1 MGTFQVLF
9 DSFGAGLVK
18 PKIWLK
24 DKTGNYDAQEPSPPP
39 PLPTQRLNFAAAP
52 RQKERRL
59 RREEERRPEVTTFL
73 RAYFLAALT
82 RKSLVSPEGSN
93 KASDEV
99 LVSLLQRDWVFPEFM
114 YTVAKDAPVQGDV
127 EMDDV
132 FDMHTDLHI
141 VTCKEKEE
149 NGSRQVYMITPRA
162 VYVLLVSN
170 PVTPNVRKS
179 VSNFSPCHQPFENA
193 KDDEL
198 PLVVMRK
205 ADTLTGHDMNVGHFY
220 DGKTLRVY
228 RKSGRILTVSTA
240 WRADVEI
247 KVGRSERTSP
257 LYRDLVRDSLFIPS
271 GAGDKYGFLLHKTLD
286 YCRAVRKA
294 ENRPLVTKDHVVKNM
309 LEEFIPCPS
318 EQTRF
323 LCPAALAYPKDR
335 ECDHPG
341 CSPQKFVAFDY
352 CDMSVDPAQFHVQTK
367 YVASRCFTPPY
378 HEENTVFL
386 SSDDLDRFPTEEDA
400 LLHAVPTTDDL
411 QDKAANM
418 AHHLPRS
425 VFPGQTDVQTGVLV
439 TGVERLHGLCELF
452 FASIRG
458 NRFLEWS
465 RVTLLGV
472 DDSFRNN
479 VDVGEEYEEKR
490 HTVWRIVPQTTML
503 LGFDRCQNNYKLTR
517 LALLSNAVLRSSL

>member
-1 MGTFQVLF
+1 M
-9 DSFGAGLVK
+9 
-18 PKIWLK
+18 
-24 DKTGNYDAQEPSPPP
+24 
-39 PLPTQRLNFAAAP
+39 
-52 RQKERRL
+52 
-59 RREEERRPEVTTFL
+59 TTFL
-73 RAYFLAALT
+73 RAYFLAAVT
-82 RKSLVSPEGSN
+82 RKALVSPEGSN

-99 LVSLLQRDWVFPEFM
+99 LVSLLQRDWAFPDFM
-114 YTVAKDAPVQGDV
+114 YTVAKDAHVQGDV

-141 VTCKEKEE
+141 VTGNEE
-149 NGSRQVYMITPRA
+149 EESGWRHVYIITPRA
-162 VYVLLVSN
+162 VYVLFVSN
-170 PVTPNVRKS
+170 PVTPNVQGKGKS
-179 VSNFSPCHQPFENA
+179 VSNFSACHQPSENA

-198 PLVVMRK
+198 SLVTVRK
-205 ADTLTGHDMNVGHFY
+205 ADTLTGDDMNVGHVY
-220 DGKTLRVY
+220 DGKTLQVY

-240 WRADVEI
+240 WRANVEI

-257 LYRDLVRDSLFIPS
+257 LCRDLVRDSLFLPS

-286 YCRAVRKA
+286 YCRAVGRG
-294 ENRPLVTKDHVVKNM
+294 ENRSVVTKDHIVEDM
-309 LEEFIPCPS
+309 LEEVLPCPS

-335 ECDHPG
+335 DCDHPG
-341 CSPQKFVAFDY
+341 CSRQKVVAFDY
-352 CDMSVDPAQFHVQTK
+352 CDMSVDPAQLHVQTK

-378 HEENTVFL
+378 DEENTVFL

-400 LLHAVPTTDDL
+400 LFHAVPTTDDL
-411 QDKAANM
+411 QDKEANM

-452 FASIRG
+452 FASIRD

-465 RVTLLGV
+465 RVTVLGV

-490 HTVWRIVPQTTML
+490 HTVWRIVPKTTML
-503 LGFDRCQNNYKLTR
+503 LGFDRCQNTYKLTR
-517 LALLSNAVLRSSL
+517 LAQLSNAVLRSSL